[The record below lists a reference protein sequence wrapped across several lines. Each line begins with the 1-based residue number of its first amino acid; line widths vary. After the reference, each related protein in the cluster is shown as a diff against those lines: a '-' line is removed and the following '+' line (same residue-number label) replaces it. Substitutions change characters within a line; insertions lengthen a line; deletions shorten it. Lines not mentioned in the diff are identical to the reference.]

1 MKTTINA
8 DLLKRLPEGRDVDI
22 YDDRLSGFVL
32 RVRKS
37 GAATYRVMYARGK
50 WYTIG
55 KAAHLKPAEA
65 RAEAQSLL
73 GRAAKGEDLRAAAKR
88 EKAKSLRDYLKNVYG
103 PWVKANRRDGEA
115 TLARLTAC
123 FDRELGGKR
132 LHEVSAWV
140 VEKWRSG
147 RLKAGR
153 ATTTCN
159 RDVTA
164 LKSALQRAVDWGLL
178 DANPLAKVKP
188 LKVDAK
194 GRVRF
199 LSDAEEQ
206 RLRAALERRDTE
218 RREARERTNEWRAAR
233 SHPPLPSLPGYTDH
247 LTPMT
252 LLALNTGLRRGELF
266 NMEWRDVDLERRIVT
281 VRGEGA
287 KSAQT
292 RYVPLNDEACR
303 VLRAWKG
310 DAESGLVFPGQ
321 EGERMDNIKRAWA
334 NLMDAAGIENF
345 RFHDTRHTFAS
356 KLVMR
361 GVDLNTVREL
371 LGHADL
377 QMTLRYAHLAPEH
390 KHAAVAVLGA

>member
-1 MKTTINA
+1 MKTTITA
-8 DLLKRLPEGRDVDI
+8 DLMKRLPEGRDVDI
-22 YDDRLSGFVL
+22 YDDRLPGFVL

-37 GAATYRVMYARGK
+37 GTATWRVMYGRGK

-55 KAAHLKPAEA
+55 KAEHLKPHEA
-65 RAEAQSLL
+65 RAEAQALL
-73 GRAAKGEDLRAAAKR
+73 GRAAKGEDLRASAKR
-88 EKAKSLRDYLKNVYG
+88 QKAKTLRDYLKNVYG
-103 PWVKANRRDGEA
+103 PWVKANRRDGKA

-140 VEKWRSG
+140 VEKWRSN
-147 RLKAGR
+147 RLKAGK

-164 LKSALQRAVDWGLL
+164 LKSALQRALDWGLL
-178 DANPLAKVKP
+178 DVNPLAKVKP
-188 LKVDAK
+188 LKVDAT

-206 RLRAALERRDTE
+206 RLRAALERRDHE
-218 RREARERTNEWRAAR
+218 RREARERTNTWRAAR
-233 SHPPLPSLPGYTDH
+233 SHPLFPSLMGYTDH
-247 LTPMT
+247 LAPMT
-252 LLALNTGLRRGELF
+252 LVALNTGLRRGELF
-266 NMEWRDVDLERRIVT
+266 NLEWRDVDVERRILT

-292 RYVPLNDEACR
+292 RYVPLNKEARR

-310 DAESGLVFPGQ
+310 DAGLVFPGQ
-321 EGERMDNIKRAWA
+321 DGARLDNIKKAWA
-334 NLMDAAGIENF
+334 NLMEAAGITGF
-345 RFHDTRHTFAS
+345 RFHDLRHTFAS
-356 KLVMR
+356 KLVMG

-390 KHAAVAVLGA
+390 KHAAVAVLEA